1 MDKDIGFYDKNPL
14 YNSDGTVTFFYS
26 NETAREVMF
35 TSDKLGFD
43 SLRYP
48 MTYSNNLWTITL
60 RAESGNYYYNFVVDR
75 VWEVDPLNMNVFKG
89 SDGRLHSLIVI
100 NYNR

>member
-1 MDKDIGFYDKNPL
+1 
-14 YNSDGTVTFFYS
+14 
-26 NETAREVMF
+26 MF

-60 RAESGNYYYNFVVDR
+60 RAEQGPYYYNFVVDR
-75 VWEVDPLNMNVFKG
+75 VWEIDPLNLNVSKG
-89 SDGRLHSLIVI
+89 NDGRLHSFTTI
-100 NYNR
+100 NYNNTNLIK